1 VETLQHKLQE
11 FNPGIVWLD
20 TKNKIV
26 ALNDFAYET
35 LGGYAGELIGQDVL
49 QLHPEKSREKVKFLI
64 EKSTCPADLLPPMS
78 MMINIPERLLLIK
91 VSKMTSKGS
100 HIGTC
105 MIFYDLTELT
115 TLPQKLEPQKK
126 QLGNERR
133 QLLKL
138 PVYKNNQVLL
148 VDLESISAI
157 QADGHYSTLYSEK
170 EKYLCNLSLSDLEGR
185 IGSKYFHRVHRSF
198 IVNLRYAK
206 VFEKV
211 DETFYLI
218 VEHCEGIKI
227 PISKVKVNAI
237 KQALGL
243 SQ

>member
-1 VETLQHKLQE
+1 MESLQHKLQE

-20 TKNKIV
+20 AQNKVI

-35 LGGYAGELIGQDVL
+35 LGGYAGELIGQEVL

-64 EKSTCPADLLPPMS
+64 ERSTCPAEALPPMS

-91 VSKMTSKGS
+91 VSKMLNEER

-105 MIFYDLTELT
+105 MIFYDVTDLT
-115 TLPQKLEPQKK
+115 TRPQETLPNKK
-126 QLGNERR
+126 SSGKERR
-133 QLLKL
+133 QLFKL
-138 PVYKNNQVLL
+138 PIYKNNQVLL
-148 VDLESISAI
+148 IDLETVSAI

-185 IGSKYFHRVHRSF
+185 LMSKYFHRVHRSF

-206 VFEKV
+206 IFEKV
-211 DETFYLI
+211 DENFFLT
-218 VEHCEGIKI
+218 VEHCEDIKI
-227 PISKVKVNAI
+227 PISKVKVNTI

-243 SQ
+243 S